1 MINFQQKLKIFR
13 NSIFIVNS
21 LILTDLF
28 PTFIF
33 SANTVLAQIT
43 PDNTLPN
50 NSRVTTQNNIKLIEG
65 GTTAGQNLFHSFEEF
80 SVPTGN
86 TAYFNNFPSI
96 ENIITRVTGKSI
108 SNIDGTIRAN
118 GIANL
123 FLINSNGIIFG
134 DNASLNIGGS
144 FIAST
149 ANSLNFADGSKFSVT
164 GTQNQSLLTIS
175 TPIGL
180 QFGTTAATIENRSQ
194 SQVSPN
200 GAKTFLIDVPVG
212 LQVNPDKTL
221 ALIGGDIKI
230 DGGNL
235 TAPQGRIELGSV
247 GSESLVNLI
256 PVSDG
261 WTLGYEKVRNF
272 QNIQQIAP
280 ISTITFNSTITTTSQ
295 GGSGNVRVRGNVVE
309 IVASGLIN
317 VNLSDNNG
325 GEIAIDANKLI
336 IRDGGQILNS
346 TIGAGMG
353 GKLTIN
359 ASTSVEIFGTV
370 NLPGEVVALSAIAN
384 GTFASGNAGDI
395 TINTGKLSIRDGATI
410 SVQSS
415 GRFVG
420 EDELAPA
427 TGNAG
432 NLTINATSIELAGKS
447 ATNSPSSILAE
458 TLGSGDAGKLTINT
472 GNLSVS
478 DGAEIS
484 VSSQV
489 NIRPGVKYLGN
500 RLNLGKAGD
509 LTINAHSIILESQ
522 GKIISQ
528 TDLGNGGN
536 IILEVQNLLL
546 MHRNSQISTSAGK
559 VQSNGDGGN
568 ITIQSPNGFIVANK
582 FENNDITANAY
593 TGSGGKI
600 KIKAIG
606 IIGIEQLNREDLA
619 RSLGNNDP
627 SQLDPTK
634 FTTSDITAI
643 SQTNP
648 SLNGTININALNV
661 DPSRGLIQLSQ
672 EPEEPKLA
680 QVCKDKIAR
689 NQSQFTITGRGGLP
703 TNPREYQRNNTV
715 NADWISLDNYPEQ
728 TQNHPTRNNPKAII
742 PTAPIIEAQG
752 LIVNKSGEIF
762 LVGKAPKLTNHS
774 PVFALASC
782 NL

>member
-1 MINFQQKLKIFR
+1 MRNFQHKLKEFKR
-13 NSIFIVNS
+13 LKNS
-21 LILTDLF
+21 LIFIDLF
-28 PTFIF
+28 PIFIF
-33 SANTVLAQIT
+33 SANSAFAQIT

-50 NSRVTTQNNIKLIEG
+50 NSRVTTQNNINLIEG
-65 GTTAGQNLFHSFEEF
+65 GTTAKSNLFHSFEVF
-80 SVPTGN
+80 SVQKGN
-86 TAYFNNFPSI
+86 TAYFNNSLSI
-96 ENIITRVTGKSI
+96 QNIITRITGKSI

-123 FLINSNGIIFG
+123 FLINPNGIIFG

-149 ANSLNFADGSKFSVT
+149 ANSLNFADESKFST
-164 GTQNQSLLTIS
+164 IETQNQSLLTIS

-180 QFGTTAATIENRSQ
+180 QFGNTAASIENRSQ
-194 SQVSPN
+194 ASLN
-200 GAKTFLIDVPVG
+200 GAKTFPIDTPVG
-212 LQVNPDKTL
+212 LQVKPGKTL

-230 DGGNL
+230 NGGNL

-247 GSESLVNLI
+247 GNESLVDLI

-261 WTLGYEKVRNF
+261 WTFGYEKVRNF
-272 QNIQQIAP
+272 QNIQQITP
-280 ISTITFNSTITTTSQ
+280 ISERFGFNSILTTTSQ
-295 GGSGNVRVRGNVVE
+295 GGSGNIRVRGNAIE
-309 IVASGLIN
+309 IVASSLIN
-317 VNLSDNNG
+317 VNLGNSNG
-325 GEIAIDANKLI
+325 GEMTIDANKLI

-346 TIGAGMG
+346 TAGEGMG

-359 ASTSVEIFGTV
+359 APTSVEIIGISDTSK
-370 NLPGEVVALSAIAN
+370 NAGILSAIAN

-395 TINTGKLSIRDGATI
+395 TINTGKLSIRDGGTI
-410 SVQSS
+410 TVESS
-415 GRFVG
+415 GNFVSL
-420 EDELAPA
+420 EELLPA

-432 NLTINATSIELAGKS
+432 NLTINATSIELIGKS
-447 ATNSPSSILAE
+447 GANSPSSIVAE

-472 GNLSVS
+472 VDLTVR

-489 NIRPGVKYLGN
+489 NIRPEVKYLGN

-509 LTINAHSIILESQ
+509 LTINARSIKLDNQ

-536 IILEVQNLLL
+536 VILQIQNLLL
-546 MHRNSQISTSAGK
+546 MRRNSQISTSAGK

-568 ITIQSPNGFIVANK
+568 INIEIPNGFIVANK

-593 TGSGGKI
+593 TGSGGRI
-600 KIKAIG
+600 TIKAIG
-606 IIGIEQLNREDLA
+606 IVGIEQLSREDLA

-627 SQLDPTK
+627 SQLDPEK

-648 SLNGTININALNV
+648 NLNGTININALNV
-661 DPSRGLIQLSQ
+661 DPSRGLIQLPQ
-672 EPEEPKLA
+672 KPEEPKLA
-680 QVCKDKIAR
+680 QVCKEQIAR

-703 TNPREYQRNNTV
+703 ANPREYQRHNTV
-715 NADWISLDNYPEQ
+715 NADWISLDSYPEQ
-728 TQNHPTRNNPKAII
+728 TRNNQTQKPII

-752 LIVNKSGEIF
+752 LVVNKSGEVF

-774 PVFALASC
+774 LGFAAPSC
-782 NL
+782 NS

>member
-1 MINFQQKLKIFR
+1 MINFQYEPKTSKNI
-13 NSIFIVNS
+13 IFIINI
-21 LILTDLF
+21 LIFIDLLA
-28 PTFIF
+28 TLIF
-33 SANTVLAQIT
+33 SANRSLAQIT

-50 NSRVTTQNNIKLIEG
+50 NSRVTIEKNIQLIEG
-65 GTTAGQNLFHSFEEF
+65 GTTAGSNLFHSFDVF
-80 SVPTGN
+80 SIPTGN
-86 TAYFNNFPSI
+86 TAYFNNFPGI

-123 FLINSNGIIFG
+123 FLINPNGIIFG

-149 ANSLNFADGSKFSVT
+149 ANSLNFADGSKFST
-164 GTQNQSLLTIS
+164 TETQNQSLLTIS

-180 QFGTTAATIENRSQ
+180 QFGTTAASIENRSQ
-194 SQVSPN
+194 ASAN
-200 GAKTFLIDVPVG
+200 GANTFLNSPVG
-212 LQVNPDKTL
+212 LQVNPGKTL

-230 DGGNL
+230 NGGNL

-247 GSESLVNLI
+247 GSESFVSLI

-261 WTLGYEKVRNF
+261 WTLGYEEVRNF
-272 QNIQQIAP
+272 KNIQQIAQIP
-280 ISTITFNSTITTTSQ
+280 TTKLNSIITTTSQ
-295 GGSGNVRVRGNVVE
+295 GGSGNIRVRGNVVE
-309 IVASGLIN
+309 MVASGLIN
-317 VNLSDNNG
+317 INPSNNNG

-336 IRDGGQILNS
+336 IRDGGQIVNS

-359 ASTSVEIFGTV
+359 ASTSVDILGISDTSKNAGT
-370 NLPGEVVALSAIAN
+370 LSAIAN

-410 SVQSS
+410 TVQSS
-415 GRFVG
+415 GDLVSP
-420 EDELAPA
+420 EELLPA

-432 NLTINATSIELAGKS
+432 NLTINATSIELIGKS
-447 ATNSPSSILAE
+447 STNSPSSIVAE
-458 TLGSGDAGKLTINT
+458 TLGSGDAGKVTINT
-472 GNLSVS
+472 ENLSIR
-478 DGAEIS
+478 DGAGIS

-489 NIRPGVKYLGN
+489 NTRPEVKYLGN

-509 LTINAHSIILESQ
+509 LTINARSIKLDNQ

-536 IILEVQNLLL
+536 IILQIQNLLL
-546 MHRNSQISTSAGK
+546 MRGNSQISTSAGK

-582 FENNDITANAY
+582 FENSDITANAY
-593 TGSGGKI
+593 AGSGGRI

-606 IIGIEQLNREDLA
+606 IVGIEKLSREDLA

-627 SQLDPTK
+627 SQLDPQK

-648 SLNGTININALNV
+648 TLNGTININALNV

-672 EPEEPKLA
+672 KPEEAKLA
-680 QVCKDKIAR
+680 QVCKEQIAR

-703 TNPREYQRNNTV
+703 ANPREYQRHNTV

-728 TQNHPTRNNPKAII
+728 TRNHQTQKPII
-742 PTAPIIEAQG
+742 PIAPIIEAQG
-752 LIVNKSGEIF
+752 LIVNKSGEVF
-762 LVGKAPKLTNHS
+762 LVGKASKLTNHS
-774 PVFALASC
+774 PVFAAPSC
-782 NL
+782 NS

>member
-1 MINFQQKLKIFR
+1 MINFQYKLKISK
-13 NSIFIVNS
+13 NSIF
-21 LILTDLF
+21 LINILIFIDLLTTL
-28 PTFIF
+28 IF
-33 SANTVLAQIT
+33 SANRSLAQVT

-50 NSRVTTQNNIKLIEG
+50 NSRVTTQKNIQLIEA
-65 GTTAGQNLFHSFEEF
+65 GTTAGNNLFHSFDVF
-80 SVPTGN
+80 SIPTGN
-86 TAYFNNFPSI
+86 TAYFNNSSSI
-96 ENIITRVTGKSI
+96 QNIITRVTGKSI

-123 FLINSNGIIFG
+123 FLINPNGIIFG
-134 DNASLNIGGS
+134 NNASLNIGGS
-144 FIAST
+144 LIAST
-149 ANSLNFADGSKFSVT
+149 ANSLNFADESKFST
-164 GTQNQSLLTIS
+164 IETPNQSLLTIS

-180 QFGTTAATIENRSQ
+180 QFGTTVASIENRSQ
-194 SQVSPN
+194 ASPN
-200 GAKTFLIDVPVG
+200 GAKSFLINTPVG
-212 LQVNPDKTL
+212 LQVNPGKTL
-221 ALIGGDIKI
+221 ALIGGDITI
-230 DGGNL
+230 NGGNL

-247 GSESLVNLI
+247 GSESLVDLI

-261 WTLGYEKVRNF
+261 WTLGYERVRNF

-280 ISTITFNSTITTTSQ
+280 ISETFGFNSILTTI
-295 GGSGNVRVRGNVVE
+295 GEDNSGNIRVRGNVIE

-317 VNLSDNNG
+317 VNPGNSNG
-325 GEIAIDANKLI
+325 GEIAIDANKLT
-336 IRDGGQILNS
+336 IRDGGQIVNS

-359 ASTSVEIFGTV
+359 AATSVEIISISDTSKTAGI
-370 NLPGEVVALSAIAN
+370 LSAIAN

-410 SVQSS
+410 TVQSS
-415 GRFVG
+415 GNLVSP
-420 EDELAPA
+420 EELLPA

-432 NLTINATSIELAGKS
+432 NLTINATSIELIGKS
-447 ATNSPSSILAE
+447 DTNSPSSIVAE

-472 GNLSVS
+472 ENLSVR

-489 NIRPGVKYLGN
+489 NIRPEVKYLGN

-509 LTINAHSIILESQ
+509 LIINARSLILENQ

-536 IILEVQNLLL
+536 ISLQLQNLLL
-546 MHRNSQISTSAGK
+546 MRRNSQISTSGGK

-568 ITIQSPNGFIVANK
+568 ITIQSPNSFIVANK

-593 TGSGGKI
+593 NGSGGKI
-600 KIKAIG
+600 TIKAAG
-606 IIGIEQLNREDLA
+606 IVGIEKLSREDLA

-648 SLNGTININALNV
+648 TLNGTININALNV
-661 DPSRGLIQLSQ
+661 DPSRGLIQLPQ
-672 EPEEPKLA
+672 EPAEPKLA
-680 QVCKDKIAR
+680 QVCKEQIAR
-689 NQSQFTITGRGGLP
+689 NQSQFNITGRGGLP
-703 TNPREYQRNNTV
+703 ANPRDSLRNNTA

-728 TQNHPTRNNPKAII
+728 THNHQAKKTTIS
-742 PTAPIIEAQG
+742 TVPIIEAQG
-752 LIVNKSGEIF
+752 G
-762 LVGKAPKLTNHS
+762 
-774 PVFALASC
+774 
-782 NL
+782 